1 MKQFMDKDFLLETE
15 TAKRLFHDVAA
26 KQPIIDFHNHL
37 EAEEILND
45 KKYNNLTEVWLGG
58 DHYKWRAMRA
68 NGVSEKLITGDGD
81 PYDKFLAWAD
91 TIQNAY
97 GNPLYHWTHLEL
109 QRYFG
114 IYKPLSLK
122 TADEIW
128 KTCNE
133 KLRSEEYTAR
143 NLLKMQNVEVLCT
156 TNDPIED
163 LHAHDRI
170 KQSDLTIKVL
180 PTFRPEKI
188 MGINKPDFCDYVK
201 KLEEIS
207 GISLN
212 SIDDV
217 LAALEKRLDFFIEKG
232 CKVSDHSLEHHFY
245 EPATKQQIDQI
256 FKDALNRKE
265 LDTKQIAMYEGY
277 LLSELGKMY
286 ADKDIVMQI
295 HIGAIRNNSIR
306 MQKLIGDN
314 TGFDSVHD
322 FAMAKDL
329 SSVLNRMDLE
339 NKVPKTILYNLN
351 PKDAEVLTTMACNFV
366 GNEDGIKGKVQL
378 GIAWWFNDHKMGM
391 QQQLETVAHSGLLST
406 FLGMLTDSRSF
417 LSFPRHE
424 YFRRILCNMIGNWVE
439 NGECPDDMEY
449 LTQMIKGICGDNAKR
464 FFEF

>member
-58 DHYKWRAMRA
+58 DHYKWRAMRV
-68 NGVSEKLITGDGD
+68 NGVSEKLITGDGN

-128 KTCNE
+128 EICNE
-133 KLRSEEYTAR
+133 KLNSQEYTAR

-163 LHAHDRI
+163 LHAHDQI

-188 MGINKPDFCDYVK
+188 MGIDKSGFCDYVQ
-201 KLEEIS
+201 KLEEVS
-207 GISLN
+207 GVSLN

-217 LAALEKRLDFFIEKG
+217 MVALEKRLDSFIEKG

-245 EPATKQQIDQI
+245 ESVTKEQVDQI
-256 FKDALNRKE
+256 FKDALNGKE
-265 LDTKQIAMYEGY
+265 LEEKQIAMYEGY

-286 ADKDIVMQI
+286 SDKNIVMQI

-329 SSVLNRMDLE
+329 SGVLNRMDLE

-351 PKDAEVLTTMACNFV
+351 PKDAEVLTTMACNFA

-391 QQQLETVAHSGLLST
+391 QQQMETVAHSGLLST

>member
-1 MKQFMDKDFLLETE
+1 MEQFMDKDFLLETE

-58 DHYKWRAMRA
+58 DHYKWRAMRV

-128 KTCNE
+128 EICNE
-133 KLRSEEYTAR
+133 KLNSQEYTAR

-163 LHAHDRI
+163 LHAHDQI

-188 MGINKPDFCDYVK
+188 MGIDKSGFCDYVQ
-201 KLEEIS
+201 KLEEVS

-217 LAALEKRLDFFIEKG
+217 MVALEKRLDFFIEKG

-245 EPATKQQIDQI
+245 ESATKEQVDQI
-256 FKDALNRKE
+256 FKDALNGKE
-265 LDTKQIAMYEGY
+265 LDEKQIAMYEGY

-286 ADKDIVMQI
+286 SDKNIVMQI

-329 SSVLNRMDLE
+329 SGVLNRMDLE

-351 PKDAEVLTTMACNFV
+351 PKDAEVLTTMACNFA
-366 GNEDGIKGKVQL
+366 GNENRIKGKVQL

-391 QQQLETVAHSGLLST
+391 QQQMETVAHSGLLST

>member
-26 KQPIIDFHNHL
+26 IQPIIDFHNHL

-217 LAALEKRLDFFIEKG
+217 LAALEKRQWII
-232 CKVSDHSLEHHFY
+232 
-245 EPATKQQIDQI
+245 Q
-256 FKDALNRKE
+256 
-265 LDTKQIAMYEGY
+265 KQI
-277 LLSELGKMY
+277 LLMKFW
-286 ADKDIVMQI
+286 
-295 HIGAIRNNSIR
+295 RTIR
-306 MQKLIGDN
+306 M
-314 TGFDSVHD
+314 
-322 FAMAKDL
+322 
-329 SSVLNRMDLE
+329 
-339 NKVPKTILYNLN
+339 Y
-351 PKDAEVLTTMACNFV
+351 
-366 GNEDGIKGKVQL
+366 
-378 GIAWWFNDHKMGM
+378 
-391 QQQLETVAHSGLLST
+391 
-406 FLGMLTDSRSF
+406 
-417 LSFPRHE
+417 
-424 YFRRILCNMIGNWVE
+424 
-439 NGECPDDMEY
+439 
-449 LTQMIKGICGDNAKR
+449 
-464 FFEF
+464 

>member
-1 MKQFMDKDFLLETE
+1 MEQFMDKDFLLETE

-58 DHYKWRAMRA
+58 DHYKWRAMRV

-128 KTCNE
+128 EICNE
-133 KLRSEEYTAR
+133 KLNSQEYTAR

-163 LHAHDRI
+163 LHAHDQI

-188 MGINKPDFCDYVK
+188 MGIDKSGFCDYVQ
-201 KLEEIS
+201 KLEEVS

-217 LAALEKRLDFFIEKG
+217 MVALEKRLDFFIEKG

-245 EPATKQQIDQI
+245 ESATKEQVDQI
-256 FKDALNRKE
+256 FKYALNGKE
-265 LDTKQIAMYEGY
+265 LDEKQIAMYEGY

-286 ADKDIVMQI
+286 SDKNIVMQI

-329 SSVLNRMDLE
+329 SGVLNRMDLE

-351 PKDAEVLTTMACNFV
+351 PKDAEVLTTMACNFA
-366 GNEDGIKGKVQL
+366 GNENRIKGKVQL

-391 QQQLETVAHSGLLST
+391 QQQMETVAHSGLLST

>member
-26 KQPIIDFHNHL
+26 KQTIIDFHNHL

-58 DHYKWRAMRA
+58 DHYKWRAMRV

-128 KTCNE
+128 EICNE
-133 KLRSEEYTAR
+133 KLNSQEYTAR

-163 LHAHDRI
+163 LHAHDQI

-188 MGINKPDFCDYVK
+188 MGIDKSGFCDYVQ
-201 KLEEIS
+201 KLEEVS

-217 LAALEKRLDFFIEKG
+217 MVALEKRLDFFIEKG

-245 EPATKQQIDQI
+245 ESATKEQVDQI
-256 FKDALNRKE
+256 FKYALNGKE
-265 LDTKQIAMYEGY
+265 LDEKQIAMYEGY

-286 ADKDIVMQI
+286 SDKNIVMQI

-329 SSVLNRMDLE
+329 SGVLNRMDLE

-351 PKDAEVLTTMACNFV
+351 PKDAEVLTTMACNFA
-366 GNEDGIKGKVQL
+366 GNENRIKGKVQL

-391 QQQLETVAHSGLLST
+391 QQQMETVAHSGLLST